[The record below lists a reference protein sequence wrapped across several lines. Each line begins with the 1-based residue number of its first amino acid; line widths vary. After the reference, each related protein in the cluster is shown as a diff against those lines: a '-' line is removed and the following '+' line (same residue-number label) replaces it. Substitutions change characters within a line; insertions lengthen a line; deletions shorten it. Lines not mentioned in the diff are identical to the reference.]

1 MFLARMVFFR
11 LHESPRYLVHAGRAQ
26 EALESL
32 QLISRFNG
40 EELPL
45 DLDDVDDRPPT
56 CDGEGAPFLS
66 ESPVE
71 EWRQSNGDSTRAG
84 NEVVFDADCGPHHD
98 DMMRQS
104 STEFLRSEPNG
115 IKDYHSTKGSPES
128 LEGNLPE
135 THGVEV
141 QSTPDGKLNVRPAN
155 TTPDVSEFNDNVT
168 PTPSSTEVTCVR
180 PPQPR
185 LSGARGGRRGSIAS
199 RRSSFYVTKRAMGRV
214 LPRWIRRPLWAWLD
228 RVAMVLSP
236 EWMKTTLLMWT
247 TWWAMSLGV
256 FLIAHCYCYAHVWVH
271 SSSIYN
277 VQCLLTQTARKQLE
291 LSRSN

>member
-141 QSTPDGKLNVRPAN
+141 QSTPDGGLNVRPAN
-155 TTPDVSEFNDNVT
+155 IIPDVSEFNDNVT
-168 PTPSSTEVTCVR
+168 STPSSTVVTRVR
-180 PPQPR
+180 LPQPR
-185 LSGARGGRRGSIAS
+185 LSGARGGSIAS
-199 RRSSFYVTKRAMGRV
+199 RRSSFYETKRAMGRV

-291 LSRSN
+291 LSRSH